1 MSDFLKL
8 VETAKQLEEQNAD
21 VYEIYS
27 EITDHFGLMQLLR
40 ALRTGIETHTK
51 VLVRFLDERVGD
63 VDVDG
68 ARVKSL
74 DMSEYVVERSFDAAM
89 EYRDFLCMILQ
100 LEGRLQSFYET
111 LVQVILS
118 TEHRDIFRRL
128 AADQEKHLWLAR
140 SRLELENFTPEECF

>member
-8 VETAKQLEEQNAD
+8 LATAKQLEEQNAE

-51 VLVRFLDERVGD
+51 ALGRFLDHRAGD
-63 VDVDG
+63 VEVDE
-68 ARVKSL
+68 AQIQAFDS
-74 DMSEYVVERSFDAAM
+74 SIYEVERSFDAAM

-100 LEGRLQSFYET
+100 LEGRLQSFYES
-111 LVQVILS
+111 LLQVVLS

-140 SRLELENFTPEECF
+140 SRLELENFTTDECL

>member
-8 VETAKQLEEQNAD
+8 VEMAKQLEVQNAE

-40 ALRTGIETHTK
+40 ALRTGIDTHTK
-51 VLVRFLDERVGD
+51 TLGRFLDHRTGQVE
-63 VDVDG
+63 VDE
-68 ARVKSL
+68 ARIKAFDLSAY
-74 DMSEYVVERSFDAAM
+74 EVERSFDAAM
-89 EYRDFLCMILQ
+89 EYRGFLCMILQ
-100 LEGRLQSFYET
+100 LEERLQSFYENI
-111 LVQVILS
+111 VSVVLS

-140 SRLELENFTPEECF
+140 SRLELEDFTIDGCS